1 MAMLCDRFAGE
12 VLASLRFLVLVY
24 TRPPPLPQA
33 ASSGQY
39 MARDQ
44 LIVSCGLPDDS
55 RRVHLEALL
64 SLQDAKLAKL
74 ERQIICLQKQRDDV
88 QNIVD
93 RYRAVLSSAR
103 QLPFEVLQEIFIHCL
118 PGERNAAMSIRE
130 APLLLGQVCRAWRSV
145 SQCTPR
151 LWASIHIPIPCALIG
166 DAIPESRKAA
176 SARNELVKA
185 WLERSGSCPLSI
197 SLAEIFA
204 NETSPDFHVLSN
216 AGADVM
222 ATLAQ
227 FSRRWRRVEFSC
239 SSSAFQ
245 TLMAVSREDVPMLES
260 LSIECIQDRQKEFS
274 KSAFLAPRLRTVRL
288 SHMPGDISDYRL
300 DWSNIT
306 ELFVDDH
313 GSSTEREPYVHHKIT
328 LPKAWELLSR
338 CQNLVRC
345 TLHINDRD
353 ESALTEN
360 ALDPIYLP
368 CLTELDVTEGLCF
381 LSPLFDCIHA
391 PGLRTFRFATSLKRL
406 DHMFSP
412 SKFLSRLSAL
422 KALTLDLTTL
432 SRTHI
437 IECLRWTPTIAS
449 LTLMTPNR
457 GNRQY
462 VFQDERWKL
471 LPAVCDDSLLELF
484 VRREETADTC
494 LCPRLQSFQC
504 NWNSFTDV
512 TLLRFVKSR
521 TGSAGGLERVAVS
534 FDRAQTVDLKSPLTA
549 AIAEGLELSVDYP
562 PIVSVSAWE
571 GLRWDC
577 LNRI

>member
-1 MAMLCDRFAGE
+1 M
-12 VLASLRFLVLVY
+12 VY

-39 MARDQ
+39 VARDQ

-64 SLQDAKLAKL
+64 SLQVAKLAKL

-93 RYRAVLSSAR
+93 RC
-103 QLPFEVLQEIFIHCL
+103 H
-118 PGERNAAMSIRE
+118 
-130 APLLLGQVCRAWRSV
+130 
-145 SQCTPR
+145 
-151 LWASIHIPIPCALIG
+151 
-166 DAIPESRKAA
+166 SRKQEGT

-222 ATLAQ
+222 ATLVQ
-227 FSRRWRRVEFSC
+227 FARRRRRVAFSC
-239 SSSAFQ
+239 SSSPFQ

-260 LSIECIQDRQKEFS
+260 LSIKCLQDRQKEFS

-306 ELFVDDH
+306 EPFVDDH

-360 ALDPIYLP
+360 ALDPIHLP
-368 CLTELDVTEGLCF
+368 CLTELHVTEGLCF

-391 PGLRTFRFATSLKRL
+391 PGLQTFRFATSLKRL

-437 IECLRWTPTIAS
+437 IECLRRTPTIAS

-471 LPAVCDDSLLELF
+471 LPAVCDDSLLGLF
-484 VRREETADTC
+484 VRGEETAET
-494 LCPRLQSFQC
+494 LQSFQC
-504 NWNSFTDV
+504 NWNSFTDE

-534 FDRAQTVDLKSPLTA
+534 FDRVQTVDLKFPLTA

-571 GLRWDC
+571 GLRWNC